1 MSQNPSPASSGETN
15 PRNVVTADGIPAA
28 ASAEGTTAE
37 GTTAPGTAAP
47 EAAVRPSRRPGV
59 DQRKRTLLRLNAS
72 MVIGAVLVIL
82 IFALALVSF
91 LWTPYDP
98 SAVDPV
104 ARLQSSSLEHP
115 FGTDMFGRDTLTWVM
130 YGARITL
137 MVGIVAVGI
146 ALLIGTPI
154 GIIAALFAQYPWGAW
169 IGAVI
174 MRANDILLAFPAL
187 LLAIIFAAVYQP
199 GTGPA
204 MVAVGI
210 AAIPGFARVARSGT
224 MQVLGSEYVR
234 AARASNRRVPAI
246 ALFHV
251 LPNIAGMVIV
261 QASVAFAISI
271 LAEAG
276 LSFLGLGTQA
286 PVPSWGR
293 MLQESQQFLSTHPG
307 LALWPGLFI
316 ALAVLGFNL
325 LGDGLRDRF
334 DPKMEARGNG

>member
-1 MSQNPSPASSGETN
+1 MSENPST
-15 PRNVVTADGIPAA
+15 T
-28 ASAEGTTAE
+28 SAGATS
-37 GTTAPGTAAP
+37 
-47 EAAVRPSRRPGV
+47 VDRRRC
-59 DQRKRTLLRLNAS
+59 RKLRLNSS
-72 MVIGAVLVIL
+72 MIIGGGL
-82 IFALALVSF
+82 IFLIVALALVSF
-91 LWTPYDP
+91 IWTPYGP

-104 ARLQSSSLEHP
+104 ARLQPSSPEHL
-115 FGTDMFGRDTLTWVM
+115 FGTDRFGRDTLTWIM

-146 ALLIGTPI
+146 AVLIGTPI
-154 GIIAALFAQYPWGAW
+154 GIVAAVFAQYPWGAW
-169 IGAVI
+169 LGAVI

-187 LLAIIFAAVYQP
+187 LLAIVFAAVYQP

-234 AARASNRRVPAI
+234 AAKASNRSVPAI
-246 ALFHV
+246 AIVHV
-251 LPNIAGMVIV
+251 LPNIASMVIV
-261 QASVAFAISI
+261 QASVAFAISV

-293 MLQESQQFLSTHPG
+293 MLQESQQFLSTQPE

-334 DPKMEARGNG
+334 DPKLEARGND

>member
-1 MSQNPSPASSGETN
+1 MSEHQDQPFDPNLPVRVDDAGPATGPNTG
-15 PRNVVTADGIPAA
+15 PAIPQR
-28 ASAEGTTAE
+28 GR
-37 GTTAPGTAAP
+37 G
-47 EAAVRPSRRPGV
+47 RR
-59 DQRKRTLLRLNAS
+59 RLSAS
-72 MVIGAVLVIL
+72 MIIGASLVVLV
-82 IFALALVSF
+82 FALALLSF
-91 LWTPYDP
+91 IWTPYDP
-98 SAVDPV
+98 SVIDPA
-104 ARLQSSSLEHP
+104 ARLQSSSLDHP
-115 FGTDMFGRDTLTWVM
+115 LGTDRFGRDTLTWIM

-137 MVGIVAVGI
+137 LVGIVAVGI
-146 ALLIGTPI
+146 ALLVGTPI
-154 GIIAALFAQYPWGAW
+154 GIIAALFAQYPWGMW

-187 LLAIIFAAVYQP
+187 LLAIIFAAVFQP

-224 MQVLGSEYVR
+224 MQVLSSEYVR
-234 AARASNRRVPAI
+234 AARASNRSTPAI
-246 ALFHV
+246 AVVHV

-261 QASVAFAISI
+261 QASVAFAISV

-276 LSFLGLGTQA
+276 LSFLGLGTQP

-293 MLQESQQFLSTHPG
+293 MLQESQQFLSTHPE
-307 LALWPGLFI
+307 LALWPGLCI

-334 DPKMEARGNG
+334 DPKMEARGDG

>member
-1 MSQNPSPASSGETN
+1 MSQNPSPASAEEPN
-15 PRNVVTADGIPAA
+15 PR
-28 ASAEGTTAE
+28 
-37 GTTAPGTAAP
+37 
-47 EAAVRPSRRPGV
+47 RRT
-59 DQRKRTLLRLNAS
+59 KLRLNAS
-72 MVIGAVLVIL
+72 MIIGSILVLI

-91 LWTPYDP
+91 IWAPYDP

-104 ARLQSSSLEHP
+104 ARLQSASLEHP
-115 FGTDMFGRDTLTWVM
+115 FGTDKFGRDTLTWIM

-154 GIIAALFAQYPWGAW
+154 GIIAAIFAQYPWGVW
-169 IGAVI
+169 LGAVI

-187 LLAIIFAAVYQP
+187 LLAIIFAAVFQP

-210 AAIPGFARVARSGT
+210 ASIPGFARVARSGT

-234 AARASNRRVPAI
+234 AAKASNRSAPAI
-246 ALFHV
+246 ALVHV
-251 LPNIAGMVIV
+251 LPNIASMVIV
-261 QASVAFAISI
+261 QASVAFAISV

-293 MLQESQQFLSTHPG
+293 MLQESQQFLSTHAE

-334 DPKMEARGNG
+334 DPKMEARSNG

>member
-1 MSQNPSPASSGETN
+1 MSE
-15 PRNVVTADGIPAA
+15 IPAGSGSPREDGDA
-28 ASAEGTTAE
+28 DVRTTTTSTTDSATGL
-37 GTTAPGTAAP
+37 
-47 EAAVRPSRRPGV
+47 RRP
-59 DQRKRTLLRLNAS
+59 RLRLNAS
-72 MVIGAVLVIL
+72 MIIGTCLVVLIL
-82 IFALALVSF
+82 GMALISF
-91 LWTPYDP
+91 VWTPYAP
-98 SAVDPV
+98 SDIDPV
-104 ARLQSSSLEHP
+104 ARLQSGSLAHP
-115 FGTDMFGRDTLTWVM
+115 LGTDKFGRDTLTWVM

-137 MVGIVAVGI
+137 MVGVVAVGI

-154 GIIAALFAQYPWGAW
+154 GIVSAIFAKQPWGMW
-169 IGAVI
+169 IDAVI

-187 LLAIIFAAVYQP
+187 LLAIIFAAVYSP

-224 MQVLGSEYVR
+224 LQVLGSEYVR
-234 AARASNRRVPAI
+234 AARASNRRIPAI
-246 ALFHV
+246 AAVHV

-261 QASVAFAISI
+261 QASVAFAISV

-293 MLQESQQFLSTHPG
+293 MLQESQQFLATHPE

-334 DPKMEARGNG
+334 DPKMEARSA

>member
-1 MSQNPSPASSGETN
+1 MSDSPTGAHSPRDPADVEAPDPS
-15 PRNVVTADGIPAA
+15 V
-28 ASAEGTTAE
+28 SARATGT
-37 GTTAPGTAAP
+37 GPGRSKP
-47 EAAVRPSRRPGV
+47 
-59 DQRKRTLLRLNAS
+59 RLNAS
-72 MVIGAVLVIL
+72 MAIGGGLVVLIVG
-82 IFALALVSF
+82 LALVSF

-98 SAVDPV
+98 SDIDPI
-104 ARLQSSSLEHP
+104 ARLQSASPAHP
-115 FGTDMFGRDTLTWVM
+115 LGTDKFGRDTLTWVM

-137 MVGIVAVGI
+137 LVGVVAVGI

-154 GIIAALFAQYPWGAW
+154 GIIAAIFAKQPWGVW
-169 IGAVI
+169 IDAVI

-187 LLAIIFAAVYQP
+187 LLAIIFAAVYSP

-224 MQVLGSEYVR
+224 LQVLGSEYVR
-234 AARASNRRVPAI
+234 AARASNRRTPAI
-246 ALFHV
+246 AVVHV

-261 QASVAFAISI
+261 QASVAFAISV

-293 MLQESQQFLSTHPG
+293 MLQESQQFLSTHPE

-334 DPKMEARGNG
+334 DPKMEARGA

>member
-1 MSQNPSPASSGETN
+1 MNPNPTGAPTPHET
-15 PRNVVTADGIPAA
+15 
-28 ASAEGTTAE
+28 GTTAS
-37 GTTAPGTAAP
+37 AKP
-47 EAAVRPSRRPGV
+47 RSRKGGR
-59 DQRKRTLLRLNAS
+59 RTNAS
-72 MVIGAVLVIL
+72 MIIGAALVVLIVG
-82 IFALALVSF
+82 LALVSF
-91 LWTPYDP
+91 VWTPYDP
-98 SAVDPV
+98 NSIDPV
-104 ARLQSSSLEHP
+104 ARLQSGSLAHP
-115 FGTDMFGRDTLTWVM
+115 FGTDTFGRDTLTWVM
-130 YGARITL
+130 VGARITL
-137 MVGIVAVGI
+137 LVGVVAVGI

-154 GIIAALFAQYPWGAW
+154 GIIAAFFAKQSWGMW
-169 IGAVI
+169 IDAVI

-187 LLAIIFAAVYQP
+187 LLAIIFAAVYSP

-224 MQVLGSEYVR
+224 LQVLGSDYVR

-246 ALFHV
+246 ALVHV

-261 QASVAFAISI
+261 QASVAFAISV

-286 PVPSWGR
+286 PTPSWGR
-293 MLQESQQFLSTHPG
+293 MLQESQQYLSTHPE
-307 LALWPGLFI
+307 LALWPGVFI

-334 DPKMEARGNG
+334 DPKMEARGA

>member
-1 MSQNPSPASSGETN
+1 MSENPSTTSAGE
-15 PRNVVTADGIPAA
+15 
-28 ASAEGTTAE
+28 ASAD
-37 GTTAPGTAAP
+37 
-47 EAAVRPSRRPGV
+47 RR
-59 DQRKRTLLRLNAS
+59 RRTKLRLNSS
-72 MVIGAVLVIL
+72 MIIGGVLIL
-82 IFALALVSF
+82 LIVALALVSF
-91 LWTPYDP
+91 IWTPYGP

-104 ARLQSSSLEHP
+104 ARLQPSSPEHL
-115 FGTDMFGRDTLTWVM
+115 FGTDRFGRDTLTWIM

-146 ALLIGTPI
+146 AVLIGTPV
-154 GIIAALFAQYPWGAW
+154 GIVAAVFAQYPWGAW
-169 IGAVI
+169 LGAVI

-187 LLAIIFAAVYQP
+187 LLAIVFAAVYQP

-234 AARASNRRVPAI
+234 AAKASNRSVPAI
-246 ALFHV
+246 AIVHV
-251 LPNIAGMVIV
+251 LPNIASMVIV
-261 QASVAFAISI
+261 QASVAFAISV

-293 MLQESQQFLSTHPG
+293 MLQESQQFLSTQPG

-316 ALAVLGFNL
+316 AIAVLGFNL

>member
-1 MSQNPSPASSGETN
+1 MSADPSTTSAGE
-15 PRNVVTADGIPAA
+15 
-28 ASAEGTTAE
+28 ASAD
-37 GTTAPGTAAP
+37 
-47 EAAVRPSRRPGV
+47 RR
-59 DQRKRTLLRLNAS
+59 RRTKLRLNAS
-72 MVIGAVLVIL
+72 MVIGAVLVVLIL
-82 IFALALVSF
+82 VLALVSF
-91 LWTPYDP
+91 VWTPYEP

-104 ARLQSSSLEHP
+104 ARLQSASPEHL
-115 FGTDMFGRDTLTWVM
+115 FGTDKFGRDTLTWIM

-137 MVGIVAVGI
+137 LVGIVAVGI
-146 ALLIGTPI
+146 AVLIGTPI
-154 GIIAALFAQYPWGAW
+154 GIIAAVFAQYPWGVW
-169 IGAVI
+169 LSSVI

-199 GTGPA
+199 GTGQA

-224 MQVLGSEYVR
+224 MQVLDSEYVR
-234 AARASNRRVPAI
+234 AARASNRSAPAI
-246 ALFHV
+246 AVVHV

-261 QASVAFAISI
+261 QASVAFAISV

-293 MLQESQQFLSTHPG
+293 MLQESQQFLSTQPE

-334 DPKMEARGNG
+334 DPKMEARDNG

>member
-1 MSQNPSPASSGETN
+1 MSGPITRA
-15 PRNVVTADGIPAA
+15 R
-28 ASAEGTTAE
+28 
-37 GTTAPGTAAP
+37 
-47 EAAVRPSRRPGV
+47 SRRRIGAP
-59 DQRKRTLLRLNAS
+59 
-72 MVIGAVLVIL
+72 MVIGAVLVSL
-82 IFALALVSF
+82 VVLLALVSF
-91 LWTPYDP
+91 VWTPYDP
-98 SAVDPV
+98 AAIDPTQ
-104 ARLQSSSLEHP
+104 RLLSGSPDHP
-115 FGTDMFGRDTLTWVM
+115 FGTDQFGRDTLTWIM

-137 MVGIVAVGI
+137 MVGLVAVGI

-154 GIIAALFAQYPWGAW
+154 GILAAVFAQYRWGMWLSAL
-169 IGAVI
+169 I

-187 LLAIIFAAVYQP
+187 LLAIIFAAVTQP

-204 MVAVGI
+204 MLAVGI
-210 AAIPGFARVARSGT
+210 ASIPGFARVARSGT

-234 AARASNRRVPAI
+234 AARAANRSAAAI
-246 ALFHV
+246 ALVHV

-261 QASVAFAISI
+261 QASVTFALSV

-293 MLQESQQFLSTHPG
+293 MLQESQQFLASQPE

-334 DPKMEARGNG
+334 DPKMEVR

>member
-1 MSQNPSPASSGETN
+1 MSGNPSTTSAGDASVDRG
-15 PRNVVTADGIPAA
+15 
-28 ASAEGTTAE
+28 
-37 GTTAPGTAAP
+37 
-47 EAAVRPSRRPGV
+47 RRA
-59 DQRKRTLLRLNAS
+59 KLRLNAS
-72 MVIGAVLVIL
+72 MIIGAVLIL
-82 IFALALVSF
+82 LIVALAFLSF
-91 LWTPYDP
+91 VWTPYDP
-98 SAVDPV
+98 SAVDPA
-104 ARLQSSSLEHP
+104 ARLQSSSPEHP
-115 FGTDMFGRDTLTWVM
+115 FGTDKFGRDTLTWIM

-146 ALLIGTPI
+146 AVLIGTPI
-154 GIIAALFAQYPWGAW
+154 GIIAAVFAQYPWGAW
-169 IGAVI
+169 LSAVI

-187 LLAIIFAAVYQP
+187 LLAIVFAAVYQP

-224 MQVLGSEYVR
+224 MQVFASEYVR
-234 AARASNRRVPAI
+234 AAKASNRSAPAI
-246 ALFHV
+246 AVVHV

-261 QASVAFAISI
+261 QASVAFAISV

-293 MLQESQQFLSTHPG
+293 MLQESQQFLSTQPL

>member
-1 MSQNPSPASSGETN
+1 MSATN
-15 PRNVVTADGIPAA
+15 PRDRVHADGLPAA
-28 ASAEGTTAE
+28 EHVVGARGR
-37 GTTAPGTAAP
+37 G
-47 EAAVRPSRRPGV
+47 RRPRRRVG
-59 DQRKRTLLRLNAS
+59 AP
-72 MVIGAVLVIL
+72 MIIGAVLVAL
-82 IFALALVSF
+82 VVLLALVSF
-91 LWTPYDP
+91 VWTPYDP
-98 SAVDPV
+98 AAVDPA
-104 ARLQSSSLEHP
+104 ARLQAGSPAHP
-115 FGTDMFGRDTLTWVM
+115 LGTDRFGRDTLTWIM

-137 MVGIVAVGI
+137 MVGVVAVGI

-154 GIIAALFAQYPWGAW
+154 GILAAVVAQYPWGQW
-169 IGAVI
+169 LGALI

-210 AAIPGFARVARSGT
+210 ASIPGFARVARSGT

-234 AARASNRRVPAI
+234 AARAANRGTAAI
-246 ALFHV
+246 AVVHV

-261 QASVAFAISI
+261 QASVTFAISV

-293 MLQESQQFLSTHPG
+293 MLQESQQFLATRPE
-307 LALWPGLFI
+307 LALWPGLAI
-316 ALAVLGFNL
+316 AVAVLGFNL

-334 DPKMEARGNG
+334 DPKMEVR

>member
-1 MSQNPSPASSGETN
+1 MSQTPTGATDPRDDVAVDAATARARGPATSS
-15 PRNVVTADGIPAA
+15 RQ
-28 ASAEGTTAE
+28 S
-37 GTTAPGTAAP
+37 
-47 EAAVRPSRRPGV
+47 
-59 DQRKRTLLRLNAS
+59 LRLNAS
-72 MVIGAVLVIL
+72 MIIGTCFVTL
-82 IFALALVSF
+82 IVGLALVSF
-91 LWTPYDP
+91 IWTPYAP
-98 SAVDPV
+98 SEIDPV
-104 ARLQSSSLEHP
+104 ARLQSASLAHP
-115 FGTDMFGRDTLTWVM
+115 FGTDKFGRDTLTWVM
-130 YGARITL
+130 FGARITL
-137 MVGIVAVGI
+137 LVGVVAVGI

-154 GIIAALFAQYPWGAW
+154 GIIAALFAKQSWGIW
-169 IGAVI
+169 IDAVI

-187 LLAIIFAAVYQP
+187 LLAIIFAAVYSP

-224 MQVLGSEYVR
+224 LQVLGSEYVR
-234 AARASNRRVPAI
+234 AARASNRRTPAI
-246 ALFHV
+246 AVVHV

-261 QASVAFAISI
+261 QASVAFAISV

-293 MLQESQQFLSTHPG
+293 MLQESQQFLSTHPE

-334 DPKMEARGNG
+334 DPKMEARGV

>member
-1 MSQNPSPASSGETN
+1 MSEMPTGANIPRDDVALDVSAATASAPE
-15 PRNVVTADGIPAA
+15 PAA
-28 ASAEGTTAE
+28 G
-37 GTTAPGTAAP
+37 
-47 EAAVRPSRRPGV
+47 RR
-59 DQRKRTLLRLNAS
+59 RRRLRLNSS
-72 MVIGAVLVIL
+72 MIIGACLVIL
-82 IFALALVSF
+82 ILGLALVSF
-91 LWTPYDP
+91 VWTPYGP
-98 SAVDPV
+98 SEIDPV
-104 ARLQSSSLEHP
+104 ARLRSGSPAHP
-115 FGTDMFGRDTLTWVM
+115 FGTDRFGRDTLTWVM

-137 MVGIVAVGI
+137 MVGVVAVGI

-154 GIIAALFAQYPWGAW
+154 GIVSAIFAKQPWGMW
-169 IGAVI
+169 IDAVI

-187 LLAIIFAAVYQP
+187 LLAIIFAAVYSP

-224 MQVLGSEYVR
+224 LQVLGSEYVR
-234 AARASNRRVPAI
+234 AARASNRRIPAI
-246 ALFHV
+246 AVVHV
-251 LPNIAGMVIV
+251 LPNIAGMIIV
-261 QASVAFAISI
+261 QASVAFAISV

-293 MLQESQQFLSTHPG
+293 MLQESQQFLSTHPE

-334 DPKMEARGNG
+334 DPKMEARGA

>member
-1 MSQNPSPASSGETN
+1 MSGNPSTTSAGDAS
-15 PRNVVTADGIPAA
+15 
-28 ASAEGTTAE
+28 
-37 GTTAPGTAAP
+37 
-47 EAAVRPSRRPGV
+47 V
-59 DQRKRTLLRLNAS
+59 DRGRGATLRLNAS
-72 MVIGAVLVIL
+72 MIIGAIL
-82 IFALALVSF
+82 ILLIVVLALVSF
-91 LWTPYDP
+91 VWTPYGP
-98 SAVDPV
+98 SAVDPA
-104 ARLQSSSLEHP
+104 ARLQASSPEHP
-115 FGTDMFGRDTLTWVM
+115 FGTDKFGRDTLTWIM

-146 ALLIGTPI
+146 AVLIGTPI
-154 GIIAALFAQYPWGAW
+154 GIIAAVFAQYPWGAW
-169 IGAVI
+169 LSAVI

-187 LLAIIFAAVYQP
+187 LLAIVFAAVYQP

-234 AARASNRRVPAI
+234 AAKASNRSAPAI
-246 ALFHV
+246 AIVHV

-261 QASVAFAISI
+261 QASVAFAISV

-293 MLQESQQFLSTHPG
+293 MLQESQQFLSTQPL

>member
-1 MSQNPSPASSGETN
+1 MTDQPAFDPTLPVG
-15 PRNVVTADGIPAA
+15 ADSAA
-28 ASAEGTTAE
+28 
-37 GTTAPGTAAP
+37 
-47 EAAVRPSRRPGV
+47 PSRRRG
-59 DQRKRTLLRLNAS
+59 RMNAS
-72 MVIGAVLVIL
+72 MVIGVVLVAL
-82 IFALALVSF
+82 IAALALVSF
-91 LWTPYDP
+91 VWTPFDP
-98 SAVDPV
+98 AAVDPA
-104 ARLQSSSLEHP
+104 ARLQSGSLEHP
-115 FGTDMFGRDTLTWVM
+115 LGTDRFGRDTLTWIM

-137 MVGIVAVGI
+137 LVGLVAVGI
-146 ALLIGTPI
+146 ALLVGTPV
-154 GIIAALFAQYPWGAW
+154 GIIAALFAQHRWGMW
-169 IGAVI
+169 ISAVI

-204 MVAVGI
+204 MAAVGI

-224 MQVLGSEYVR
+224 MQVLSSEYVR
-234 AARASNRRVPAI
+234 AARAANRSTAAI
-246 ALFHV
+246 AVVHV

-261 QASVAFAISI
+261 QASVAFAISV

-293 MLQESQQFLSTHPG
+293 MLQESQQFLSTHPE

-334 DPKMEARGNG
+334 DPKMEARGDG